1 MERNRYQGE
10 DPRERVS
17 AALTTLEQGID
28 GILEGQAF
36 ADYLATM
43 ARFHTYSFG
52 NVLLIKLQRPD
63 STRVAGYQRWKQ
75 LGRQVKRGEQGIKI
89 LVPHAIRTTDLET
102 GEEQIIVRSFGL
114 GTVFD
119 VSQTEGRPLPEPPVT
134 QEIRQAT
141 DAGAAL
147 YGHLERFLAD
157 QGITVA
163 QEELDR
169 GHGYYAP
176 AERRIAIGSHLAGD
190 QRTKTLAHEAA
201 HVVAEHRGDTSREDA
216 ETVAESAAFV
226 VLHHYGIDTSSYTF
240 AYVAGWAQQ
249 RQVVRRNLE
258 AIQRTAHALI
268 AGIEGPGE
276 EERAEPGRM
285 A

>member
-1 MERNRYQGE
+1 MERNRNRDE
-10 DPRERVS
+10 DPRERVN

-36 ADYLATM
+36 AAYLATM
-43 ARFHTYSFG
+43 ARFHHYSFG

-63 STRVAGYQRWKQ
+63 ATRVAGYQRWQQ

-89 LVPHAIRTTDLET
+89 LVPHRVKTTDAET
-102 GEEQIIVRSFGL
+102 GEEQVIVRSFGL

-119 VSQTEGRPLPEPPVT
+119 IGQTEGQPLPEPPVA

-147 YGHLERFLAD
+147 YTHLERFLAGH
-157 QGITVA
+157 GITVT
-163 QEELDR
+163 QEKLER

-176 AERRIAIGSHLAGD
+176 TERRIAIGRHLAGD
-190 QRTKTLAHEAA
+190 QRAKTLAHEAA
-201 HVVAEHRGDTSREDA
+201 HAVAEHRGDTRREDA

-240 AYVAGWAQQ
+240 PYVAGWAQN

-268 AGIEGPGE
+268 AGIEGPGD
-276 EERAEPGRM
+276 AEH
-285 A
+285 ATV